1 MVETIPYSNRTT
13 SKAAARS
20 VAGTRPLLQE
30 QVFRVISGKAGN
42 SLGGATCD
50 EVEKI
55 LEASHQSTS
64 SAIRALVKAGR
75 IIDSRTVR
83 NTRTGRAAI
92 VWKAATP

>member
-1 MVETIPYSNRTT
+1 MAETIPYSNRTT

-20 VAGTRPLLQE
+20 VATTRPLLQE

-42 SLGGATCD
+42 GSGGATCD
-50 EVEKI
+50 EVERI

-64 SAIRALVKAGR
+64 SAIRALTKAGR

-83 NTRTGRAAI
+83 KTRTGRDAI
-92 VWKAATP
+92 VWKVAEA

>member
-13 SKAAARS
+13 SLAVARS
-20 VAGTRPLLQE
+20 VAGTWPLLQE

-42 SLGGATCD
+42 ALGGATCD
-50 EVEKI
+50 EVERI
-55 LEASHQSTS
+55 LETSHQSTS
-64 SAIRALVKAGR
+64 SAIRALAKAGR

-92 VWKAATP
+92 VWKVANA